1 MIHRT
6 RRATAAVA
14 TGLALT
20 LALAACAGDSD
31 EPTEEPGGDSTDS
44 GDTGDSEAPSDPSEI
59 TLVLPPEGWPEGV
72 AVTYLWA
79 NFFEQEGY
87 DVSLETAGDMG
98 VIYTALAGGQYDLF
112 FDAWLPITHADYFEE
127 YGDSMEQIG
136 AWYDDARLTIAV
148 NEDAPITSLTELA
161 DNADAFGNRIVG
173 IEPGAGLTRVTKE
186 EVIPTYGL
194 EGMEFV
200 ESSSPAMLAELSGAV
215 EADRDIVVTLWR
227 PHWAYDE
234 FPIRDLED
242 PEGTLGGAEE
252 IVITGRDGFSE
263 EYPQATAWLENFT
276 LSGDDLFSLENIMF
290 NENEGENREASVE
303 QWLEENPDIFD
314 EIKAG
319 AEG

>member
-1 MIHRT
+1 MSHRT
-6 RRATAAVA
+6 RRASAAAA
-14 TGLALT
+14 TGLALA
-20 LALAACAGDSD
+20 LALTACAGDAD
-31 EPTEEPGGDSTDS
+31 EPAEEPAEEPGSS
-44 GDTGDSEAPSDPSEI
+44 ASASDPDEI

-72 AVTYLWA
+72 AATYLWA

-87 DVSLETAGDMG
+87 DVTLETAGDMG

-127 YGDSMEQIG
+127 YGDSMEQIT

-148 NEDAPITSLTELA
+148 NESAPITSLTELA

-186 EVIPTYGL
+186 SVIPTYGL

-200 ESSSPAMLAELSGAV
+200 ESSSPAMLAELTGAV
-215 EADRDIVVTLWR
+215 AADRDIVVTLWR

-242 PEGTLGGAEE
+242 PEGALGDVEE
-252 IVITGRDGFSE
+252 IKVVGRDGFAAD
-263 EYPQATAWLENFT
+263 YPQATAWLKAFT
-276 LSGDDLFSLENIMF
+276 FTGDQLFSLENIMF
-290 NENEGENREASVE
+290 NEGEGEDPEGAVE
-303 QWLEENPDIFD
+303 QWLEENPDFFD
-314 EIKAG
+314 SIRAA